1 MQKIHSCLDRIK
13 NKELKT
19 YFQKKKKLSR
29 QPPNLSKLLTAKFE
43 RLAIPKEVKQVAL
56 LLALTASI
64 IKMIILKNIYL
75 ADFAQ

>member
-1 MQKIHSCLDRIK
+1 MKKIHSCLDRIK

-29 QPPNLSKLLTAKFE
+29 QPPNLSKLLAAKFE
-43 RLAIPKEVKQVAL
+43 RLAIPKEVKQVGL